1 MSTNTDEKAAEF
13 LDPETM
19 TSYEL
24 CDWLRS
30 FIERLSGSIPVHEA
44 RNAWSAAAVLQKRH
58 GSAAIGFKD
67 PDAKRCA
74 EAASRIEGYG
84 AAAALMQAAHKI
96 DDMARQHAS
105 QRLLDDLRKLA
116 PSRDDIVE
124 ERDRLRAD
132 NERLTKELK
141 VVNELNGNQTTLI
154 RALRDCN
161 AALDRQA
168 AEVDGGA
175 A

>member
-1 MSTNTDEKAAEF
+1 MSTDAIQ

-74 EAASRIEGYG
+74 EAASRIEGYS

-141 VVNELNGNQTTLI
+141 VVNELNGNRATLI

-168 AEVDGGA
+168 AEVDRGA